1 MNDCVGD
8 SEENDD
14 IKVVDEVSGS
24 KTEMDERTLTPVGDT
39 PVPTPVNIISPFDLI
54 SPSPSS
60 SLGEASSQSSPL
72 GIKTRNVQLV
82 TSMSSCS

>member
-24 KTEMDERTLTPVGDT
+24 KTEMDERTLAPVGDIS
-39 PVPTPVNIISPFDLI
+39 NILFENFLTYFQNICLVAPGF
-54 SPSPSS
+54 
-60 SLGEASSQSSPL
+60 EASKFLHKCDPPL
-72 GIKTRNVQLV
+72 RPIVKCHKLAIYD
-82 TSMSSCS
+82 